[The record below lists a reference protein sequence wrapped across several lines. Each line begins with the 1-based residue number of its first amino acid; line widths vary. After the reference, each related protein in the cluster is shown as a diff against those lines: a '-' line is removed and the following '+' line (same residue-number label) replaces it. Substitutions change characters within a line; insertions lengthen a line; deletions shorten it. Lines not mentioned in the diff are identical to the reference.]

1 MSTIDLRSDTVTRPT
16 AAMRKAMAEAEV
28 GDDLYGEDPTVNRLQ
43 EEAARRLGFDKALL
57 VPSGTMANEIAIR
70 LLTEPGQL
78 VLAEERSHVVQ
89 NEMAGMAVLSGVAP
103 TTVSAADGK
112 VTPDHIRR
120 ANKPPL
126 IVRPVV
132 GLVVLENTHNFA
144 GGTVYTVAETRA
156 AVAAAR
162 EAGWRVHLDGAR
174 LWNAAVALGVPPR
187 ELAAGVDTVM
197 VDLSKGLCC
206 PIGAL
211 LLLPSSLYDKARRVR
226 QQLGGG
232 MRQAGVIAAPG
243 LVALDTMIDR
253 LAEDHANARLLG
265 DALAR
270 CRGVRVAPGHSNI
283 VIAQMEG
290 RRASDVA
297 AALAGA
303 RGARPR
309 PRSHHPPAHHPPR
322 RLARGLR
329 ARGLRAAVRPGPRV
343 IPVVALVLLAA
354 GEPAVERDV
363 PVRMRDGV
371 VLRADLWRPAGKGP
385 FPVLVYRTPYGKRG
399 APEDYTTV
407 RRAVARGYAV
417 VVQDVRGRYASEG
430 EFDPYRH
437 EGKDGYDTIEWAA
450 TQPWSNGKVGTFGLS
465 YPGAVQW
472 LAAVESPPHL
482 LAMVPAMTFS
492 RPDNFFY
499 SGGVFDLSWIDWIWN
514 NIAPDTRARKNLAG
528 PRTDA
533 EAEAAWP
540 KVRDDFRSRLPLSAL
555 DEIGKPAPYYFTW
568 MSKPPGD
575 PYWDFADLRRR
586 YDKVSAA
593 VLNFSGWYDEAYGPE
608 GAITNFLGLLGRP
621 SFRRGPASAARA
633 RPLDPRK
640 RHGQRPLTA
649 ATLRRP

>member
-1 MSTIDLRSDTVTRPT
+1 VSTIDLRSDTVTRPT

-174 LWNAAVALGVPPR
+174 LWNAAVALGVPPS

-211 LLLPSSLYDKARRVR
+211 LLLPSSLYEKARRVR

-253 LAEDHANARLLG
+253 LADDHANARLLG

-270 CRGVRVAPGHSNI
+270 CRGVRVAPGLSNI
-283 VIAQMEG
+283 VIAQVEG

-297 AALAGA
+297 AAL
-303 RGARPR
+303 
-309 PRSHHPPAHHPPR
+309 
-322 RLARGLR
+322 R
-329 ARGLRAAVRPGPRV
+329 ARDVLVLALDLTTLRLTTHHDVSRADCERAA
-343 IPVVALVLLAA
+343 
-354 GEPAVERDV
+354 
-363 PVRMRDGV
+363 
-371 VLRADLWRPAGKGP
+371 
-385 FPVLVYRTPYGKRG
+385 
-399 APEDYTTV
+399 
-407 RRAVARGYAV
+407 
-417 VVQDVRGRYASEG
+417 SEL
-430 EFDPYRH
+430 
-437 EGKDGYDTIEWAA
+437 
-450 TQPWSNGKVGTFGLS
+450 QSV
-465 YPGAVQW
+465 
-472 LAAVESPPHL
+472 
-482 LAMVPAMTFS
+482 
-492 RPDNFFY
+492 
-499 SGGVFDLSWIDWIWN
+499 
-514 NIAPDTRARKNLAG
+514 
-528 PRTDA
+528 
-533 EAEAAWP
+533 
-540 KVRDDFRSRLPLSAL
+540 
-555 DEIGKPAPYYFTW
+555 
-568 MSKPPGD
+568 
-575 PYWDFADLRRR
+575 
-586 YDKVSAA
+586 
-593 VLNFSGWYDEAYGPE
+593 
-608 GAITNFLGLLGRP
+608 LGL
-621 SFRRGPASAARA
+621 A
-633 RPLDPRK
+633 
-640 RHGQRPLTA
+640 
-649 ATLRRP
+649 